1 MEHNL
6 LYAFLLTFLAG
17 ISTGIGGILAF
28 FIKKDNILALSLG
41 LGFSAGVMI
50 YVSFTELLQESKHY
64 LISSFGSNTGE
75 WLSLLLFFTGIGFAA
90 LIDRLLPDD
99 MSHHIFDF
107 SDSDSSC
114 EEKLSKCKL
123 CRTGLFMAIVL
134 AVHNFPEGLAT
145 FMSGMTN
152 ITLGI
157 SIAVAIAIHN
167 IPEGIAVALPI
178 YHSTKSKRKAF
189 GFSLLSGMAEPL
201 GAVVGYFFLRS
212 ILSDATFGVLLA
224 AVAGIMVYISFDEL
238 LPMAREYGNGHVEI
252 LGVVLGML
260 VMAVSLVLL

>member
-1 MEHNL
+1 MESNL
-6 LYAFLLTFLAG
+6 ASAFLLTFIAG

-28 FIKKDNILALSLG
+28 FVKKDNVTALSLG

-64 LISSFGSNTGE
+64 LMHIFGANSGE
-75 WLSLLLFFTGIGFAA
+75 LACIGLFFLGMGIAA
-90 LIDRLLPDD
+90 LIDKMLPDD
-99 MSHHIFDF
+99 MSHHIFKTTEDDI
-107 SDSDSSC
+107 ST
-114 EEKLSKCKL
+114 CKL

-134 AVHNFPEGLAT
+134 AIHNFPEGLAT

-157 SIAVAIAIHN
+157 SIAIAIAIHN

-201 GAVVGYFFLRS
+201 GAVIGYFCLRS
-212 ILSDATFGVLLA
+212 VLNDYTFGVLLA
-224 AVAGIMVYISFDEL
+224 IVAGIMIYISLDEL
-238 LPMAREYGNGHVEI
+238 LPMAREYGDGHIEI
-252 LGVVLGML
+252 LGVSLGML
-260 VMAVSLVLL
+260 VMAVSLILLK